1 MEAQNSWTIHTYNTE
16 QENALKAFV
25 KALKM
30 KFEPAEKP
38 YNTEFVKKIKE
49 SKKQHDDGNYTTV
62 KKDDLKNFL
71 GL

>member
-1 MEAQNSWTIHTYNTE
+1 MEAQNTWTIHTFNKE
-16 QENALKAFV
+16 QDNALKAFV

-30 KFEPAEKP
+30 KLEPSEKS
-38 YNTEFVKKIKE
+38 YNADFVAKIE
-49 SKKQHDDGNYTTV
+49 QSKKQHDKGEYTTV